1 MSEAYRAYLKGIR
14 VAPRKARLVVDLVR
28 GKHVQDALD
37 ILKFTNKKAAPV
49 VAKMISSAVA
59 NAQANATVDVD
70 HLIVSKVFVDEGP
83 TMKRFLPR
91 AQGRATPIRKRTS
104 HITVELAEL

>member
-1 MSEAYRAYLKGIR
+1 MSEGYRSYLKGVR

-28 GKHVQDALD
+28 GKYVQEALD

-49 VAKMISSAVA
+49 VAKMIGSAVA
-59 NAQANATVDVD
+59 NAQSTATVDVD
-70 HLIVSKVFVDEGP
+70 QLIVSRVFVDEGP

-104 HITVELAEL
+104 HITVELLER